1 MSIYAELIKLRRV
14 NTNLILELSLKFIPV
29 LAIHSYSYSIISNST
44 AIDCFFSFRTLR
56 VSRQV
61 FHEITLEINRHRGF
75 LETKINDRYL
85 TLWLRVATFLFL
97 TARRGIAQMISLT

>member
-29 LAIHSYSYSIISNST
+29 LAIHSYSIISNLT
-44 AIDCFFSFRTLR
+44 AIDCSFRTLQD

-61 FHEITLEINRHRGF
+61 FHQITLEINRHRGF
-75 LETKINDRYL
+75 LAEKINDRYL
-85 TLWLRVATFLFL
+85 TLFI
-97 TARRGIAQMISLT
+97 ARRGIAQMISLT